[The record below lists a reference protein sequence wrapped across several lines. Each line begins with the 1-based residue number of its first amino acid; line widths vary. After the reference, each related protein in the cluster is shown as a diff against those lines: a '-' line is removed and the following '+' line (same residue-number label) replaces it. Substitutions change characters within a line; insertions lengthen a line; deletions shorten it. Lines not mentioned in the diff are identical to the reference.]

1 MAQINRILPST
12 SEELIVQGGILLIS
26 KGARS
31 EDRPEGGL
39 S

>member
-12 SEELIVQGGILLIS
+12 SEELIVQGGILFIP
-26 KGARS
+26 KGAKS
-31 EDRPEGGL
+31 EHRPEGGL